1 MKKNKNERT
10 ILMNNFIMD
19 NLEDLVIGRIQR
31 SRVKFQAPHSYFNS
45 YLISVFFIII
55 SSLKATGFN

>member
-1 MKKNKNERT
+1 
-10 ILMNNFIMD
+10 MNNFIMD